1 MHMRKHATAID
12 VGPLTIEPD
21 LLTVTIGDRASQLTA
36 RDMDVLMCL
45 AAAEGRVL
53 SREKLL
59 QKVWQDVIVND
70 EAVSLS
76 ISRIRSALGE
86 SARNPVFIH
95 TIPKKGYRLVAPE
108 PTRRIDRTRLVM
120 ATLAVLLI
128 LISLLYAY
136 VRVEYGRITD
146 STETAQTET
155 ARTATARTETVQS

>member
-95 TIPKKGYRLVAPE
+95 TIPKKGYRLVAPDQ
-108 PTRRIDRTRLVM
+108 TRDGHAGSSSDPDLP
-120 ATLAVLLI
+120 AVC
-128 LISLLYAY
+128 
-136 VRVEYGRITD
+136 VRPGRIRPYNGFDGNGANGNGTD
-146 STETAQTET
+146 GNGTDGDSPVLNT
-155 ARTATARTETVQS
+155 